1 MAFEPILPGEMPN
14 LVNVTKRLDPDGSI
28 ATIAELLEQANPILK
43 DIPMVEG
50 NLPTGHRTT
59 VRSDT
64 PSPTWRML
72 NYGTRNTKSA
82 TSQVDDTIGMLE
94 DWGEVDAD
102 LASINGN
109 TAEFRMSENIPHIH
123 GMSNEM
129 ASTLI
134 YGDVA
139 DDPKK
144 FTGIAPRYGTTDLAG
159 KPTAVTGSAQL
170 PNVIDHGDTA
180 NLTSIYY
187 IVWGEDTVHGIYPKG
202 SKAGLHDEDLG
213 MKVLYDN
220 DGKKFMGYQNHYQWK
235 MGMCVRD
242 WRYVSRLCNID
253 VTAVTSSAAELTA
266 LYQNMIKMMHAIP
279 QNGRQR
285 GVFYCSAVISA
296 ALDLAATDKAN
307 LALGMTQVFGEE
319 VMAFRRRPIRECNA
333 ILETET
339 RVVAS

>member
-1 MAFEPILPGEMPN
+1 MAFAPLSNMPN

-43 DIPMVEG
+43 DVPMIEG
-50 NLPTGHRTT
+50 NLPVGHRTT

-64 PSPTWRML
+64 PTPTWRML
-72 NYGTRNTKSA
+72 NYGTRNTKS
-82 TSQVDDTIGMLE
+82 TTTQVDDTIGMLE
-94 DWGEVDAD
+94 DWGEVDSD

-109 TAEFRMSENIPHIH
+109 TAQFRMSENIPHIH

-129 ASTLI
+129 ASTLF

-144 FTGIAPRYGTTDLAG
+144 FTGIAPRYGVVGLAG
-159 KPTAVTGSAQL
+159 KPTAVTGSSML

-187 IVWGEDTVHGIYPKG
+187 IVWGQDTVHGIYPKG
-202 SKAGLHDEDLG
+202 STAGLQAKDLG
-213 MKVLYDN
+213 EKVLYDN
-220 DGKKFMGYQNHYQWK
+220 DGKKFMGYQDHYQWK
-235 MGMCVRD
+235 MGISVRD
-242 WRYVSRLCNID
+242 WRYVSRLANID
-253 VTAVTSSAAELTA
+253 VQAVLTSDAELKA

-285 GVFYCSAVISA
+285 GVFYCGAVIAA
-296 ALDLAATDKAN
+296 ALDLAATEKSN
-307 LALGMTQVFGEE
+307 LSLGYTQVFGEE
-319 VMAFRRRPIRECNA
+319 IMSFRKRPIRECNA

-339 RVVAS
+339 RVV